1 MSEKGPRLKK
11 LRDIVPL
18 SLLNK
23 VETVIFKSG
32 DICLVPTCFSHAVHP
47 AVLFQ
52 SWKPVWFPHP
62 VFALKRMVL
71 FSFFFFVFTLI
82 FILIFLS
89 VQLLHP
95 RGPIPFLRLLSN

>member
-32 DICLVPTCFSHAVHP
+32 DICLVPTYFSHAVHP

-71 FSFFFFVFTLI
+71 FSFFFVCFYFNIYFNFFVSATFTSQRTNPLSA
-82 FILIFLS
+82 FII
-89 VQLLHP
+89 
-95 RGPIPFLRLLSN
+95 